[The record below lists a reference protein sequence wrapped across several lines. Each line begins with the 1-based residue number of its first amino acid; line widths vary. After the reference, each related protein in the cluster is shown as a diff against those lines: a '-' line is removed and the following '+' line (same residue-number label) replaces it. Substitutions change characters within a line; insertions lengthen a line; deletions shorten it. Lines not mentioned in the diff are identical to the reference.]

1 MQRKQNLVVFRL
13 EHNRLMNNLYHLQ
26 LVEKC
31 RKNDQ
36 RAQMELY
43 DAYSQAMFTTA
54 FNFVKDDA
62 LAQDLMQEAFIKAFK
77 KIDSYSGEATF
88 GAWLKRIVINQSLD
102 WLKRKK
108 VQTVEWDEQ
117 AFDVGEEDTWEVEDN
132 FNVKSVLQCIEEL
145 PQKCKNVVK
154 LYLLEGYDHQEVAQI
169 LEISEVASR
178 SQLSRGKNKIREL
191 LIARNYES

>member
-1 MQRKQNLVVFRL
+1 
-13 EHNRLMNNLYHLQ
+13 MNNLYHLQ

-108 VQTVEWDEQ
+108 LQTIEWDEQ
-117 AFDVGEEDTWEVEDN
+117 VFDVGEEDTWEMEDN
-132 FNVKSVLQCIEEL
+132 FNIKSVLQCIEEL

-169 LEISEVASR
+169 LEITEVASR
-178 SQLSRGKNKIREL
+178 SQLSRGKSKIKEL
-191 LIARNYES
+191 LMARNYES